1 MTNPPRGRTR
11 YLHVL
16 RDLGIVLGPFVLLA
30 TAAGL
35 IAMVR

>member
-11 YLHVL
+11 YIHVL
-16 RDLGIVLGPFVLLA
+16 RDLGIVFAPFVLLA
-30 TAAGL
+30 CAAGL